1 MTVMKSI
8 ELNDKKDELTRV
20 KLIKI
25 LQSGEYSYQP
35 IVIRNAHQLLQ
46 DDMEKELDLGIV
58 DYERVKD
65 TRLIH
70 EGNKTTNE
78 LLELSEAIRSYKR
91 GDLSNLHPDY
101 VYLDEDV
108 EDDNVRRTNIRNNAL
123 MRQKIAKEVLGTE
136 EALYV
141 LYVLYDIKND
151 VHYPIVNSDL
161 FNLILEWE
169 FIKTEEAFY
178 KTHQVDTYEFYTL
191 YATSRSSA
199 LYDKNTPISRL
210 VQQVGTFDKF
220 NLISNQ
226 ITVDENGIR
235 LGINTKY
242 DEVINNLIN
251 IDKLKSFDD
260 KHIILR
266 NNERLNLLSWLNYGL
281 TYVNTDLTFDCAPFK
296 IKLNGPSKNHNSSR
310 IIRQMSEV
318 GNPGYLFVG
327 EDFEKLSDD
336 KSQITYKAPINSEE
350 DTYALPD
357 VKNGDKRRVQFEKGT
372 LSNIRTTEETFIYG
386 AYEDV
391 VEFVKSGDIH
401 KLYSNDKFV
410 KVIVHTLEQNLL
422 LIKIEATAVSN
433 LSKSTYFNHHV
444 REIDRVSYNMG
455 TLVFNDKFIDLNVVN
470 SFTSLTGALWSGS
483 DDNVIPYQWYVSD
496 AEKLK
501 TPVFREY
508 LENI

>member
-8 ELNDKKDELTRV
+8 ELNDKKDELTRIN
-20 KLIKI
+20 LIKI

-35 IVIRNAHQLLQ
+35 IVVRNAHHFLQ

-70 EGNKTTNE
+70 EGTKTTDE

-91 GDLSNLHPDY
+91 GDLTNLHPDY

-108 EDDNVRRTNIRNNAL
+108 DDDDLRRENIRNNAL
-123 MRQKIAKEVLGTE
+123 MKQKIAKEVLGTD

-151 VHYPIVNSDL
+151 VHYPVVNSEL

-178 KTHQVDTYEFYTL
+178 KTHQTDTFEFYTL
-191 YATSRSSA
+191 YATNKSNA

-210 VQQVGTFDKF
+210 VQQVGTFDRF
-220 NLISNQ
+220 NVISNQ
-226 ITVDENGIR
+226 VTVDENGIR
-235 LGINTKY
+235 LEVNTKY
-242 DEVINNLIN
+242 DEIINNLVN
-251 IDKLKSFDD
+251 IDKLKSFND
-260 KHIILR
+260 KH
-266 NNERLNLLSWLNYGL
+266 NVVKHEKNLNLLNWLNYGL
-281 TYVNTDLTFDCAPFK
+281 TYVNTDLVFNRAPFK
-296 IKLNGPSKNHNSSR
+296 IKLNGPSKNRNSSR

-327 EDFEKLSDD
+327 EDFEKLSGE
-336 KSQITYKAPINSEE
+336 KSEINYNAFLDSEE

-372 LSNIRTTEETFIYG
+372 MGSVKTKKETFIYG

-401 KLYSNDKFV
+401 KLYSNDAFV
-410 KVIVHTLEQNLL
+410 KTIVHPLEQNLL
-422 LIKIEATAVSN
+422 LIKIEAVAVSN
-433 LSKSTYFNHHV
+433 LNETNYFNHQVH
-444 REIDRVSYNMG
+444 EIDRVSYNMG
-455 TLVFNDKFIDLNVVN
+455 TLVFNDKFVDLNLVN
-470 SFTSLTGALWSGS
+470 SFESLTNALWSTS
-483 DDNVIPYQWYVSD
+483 DNSVIPYQWYVSD
-496 AEKLK
+496 EAKLK